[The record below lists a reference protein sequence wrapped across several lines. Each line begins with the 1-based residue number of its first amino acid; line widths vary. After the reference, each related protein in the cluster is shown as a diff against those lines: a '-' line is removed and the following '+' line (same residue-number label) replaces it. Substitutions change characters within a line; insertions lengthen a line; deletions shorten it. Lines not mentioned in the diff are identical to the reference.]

1 MALRRQQSD
10 DHGRRRSRPDKVSSP
25 GPRPGEDAFAL
36 ALRLAQGGSDAR
48 ALAAT
53 LVHRGRRRLEAADPG
68 GGADWGTALA
78 LAVSVEA
85 ALAQR
90 VVATTGRWAREH
102 CLGGADDALLSAAL
116 ASLIESAEASAATL
130 TLGEPERSTLAV
142 VLNAFRVIGAV
153 CAYHEGSGSRE
164 ASAYADTA
172 RAGATE
178 VDRLTSSAFALADL
192 VAKRLP

>member
-1 MALRRQQSD
+1 MALRPQHSEDDRGRQ
-10 DHGRRRSRPDKVSSP
+10 SRPNHTSSS
-25 GPRPGEDAFAL
+25 GPQPGEDAFAL
-36 ALRLAQGGSDAR
+36 AVRLAQSGNDAR

-53 LVHRGRRRLEAADPG
+53 LVHKGRRRLEAADPG
-68 GGADWGTALA
+68 GGTDWGTALA
-78 LAVSVEA
+78 LAVNVEA

-90 VVATTGRWAREH
+90 VVAATARWARER
-102 CLGGADDALLSAAL
+102 CLGGSDDALLSAAL

-130 TLGEPERSTLAV
+130 KLGEPEQSTLAV

-153 CAYHEGSGSRE
+153 CAYHDGSGSRE
-164 ASAYADTA
+164 AAAYADTA

-178 VDRLTSSAFALADL
+178 VDRVTSSAFALAEL

>member
-10 DHGRRRSRPDKVSSP
+10 DDRGRRSRPHQTSSP
-25 GPRPGEDAFAL
+25 GPQPGEDAFAL
-36 ALRLAQGGSDAR
+36 AVLLAQSGSDAR

-53 LVHRGRRRLEAADPG
+53 LVHKGRRRLEAADPG
-68 GGADWGTALA
+68 GGTDWGTALA

-90 VVATTGRWAREH
+90 VVAATARWARER
-102 CLGGADDALLSAAL
+102 CLGGAHDALLSAAL
-116 ASLIESAEASAATL
+116 ANLIESAEASAATL

-142 VLNAFRVIGAV
+142 VLNAFRVMGAV
-153 CAYHEGSGSRE
+153 CAYHDGSGSRE

-172 RAGATE
+172 RAGARE
-178 VDRLTSSAFALADL
+178 VDRLTSSAFALVEL

>member
-1 MALRRQQSD
+1 MALRPQHSD
-10 DHGRRRSRPDKVSSP
+10 DDRGRQSRPNHTSSS
-25 GPRPGEDAFAL
+25 GPQPGEDAFAL
-36 ALRLAQGGSDAR
+36 AVRLAQSGSDAR

-53 LVHRGRRRLEAADPG
+53 LVHKGRRRLEAADPG
-68 GGADWGTALA
+68 GGTDWGTALA
-78 LAVSVEA
+78 LAVNVEA

-90 VVATTGRWAREH
+90 VVAATARWARER
-102 CLGGADDALLSAAL
+102 CLGGSDDALLSAAL

-130 TLGEPERSTLAV
+130 KLGEPEQSTLAV

-153 CAYHEGSGSRE
+153 CAYHDGSGSRE

-178 VDRLTSSAFALADL
+178 VDRVTSSAFALAEL